1 MTAEQPT
8 RYVLYTYT
16 GYESKLKRNL
26 EHSVLTLGLTG
37 RILRVEVPS
46 APPRPPRGAVFV
58 QLLADD
64 ATYRAV
70 MDTPG
75 VTAAYPLDL

>member
-8 RYVLYTYT
+8 WYVLYTYS
-16 GYESKLKRNL
+16 GYESKLKKNL
-26 EHSVLTLGLTG
+26 EHRILTLGLTG

-46 APPRPPRGAVFV
+46 APPRPLRGAVFV

-64 ATYRAV
+64 ATYRAIR
-70 MDTPG
+70 DTPG
-75 VTAAYPLDL
+75 VTAVYPLDI